1 MNNNIKA
8 FGDLMKEH
16 YPDVKCGLESD
27 ENPYK
32 LLMMA
37 ILSAQCTDKRVNS
50 VSVELFKRYPD
61 AASLAECE
69 ISELESYIKSCGLY
83 HAKAKNMKACCMML
97 MTDFGGEVP
106 SDMDDLL
113 KLPGVG
119 RKIANL
125 IRGDVFGLGGIVAD
139 THMIRIA
146 NRLGFASSTDAYK
159 VELALSAFVPTEEQ
173 SAFCHRA
180 VNFGRDICSAKSPK
194 CESCFVHNAGLCNGN
209 KN

>member
-1 MNNNIKA
+1 
-8 FGDLMKEH
+8 MKQH
-16 YPDVKCGLESD
+16 YPDVKCGLEAGQ
-27 ENPYK
+27 NPYK

-37 ILSAQCTDKRVNS
+37 ILSAQCTDKRVNA
-50 VSVELFKRYPD
+50 VSIDLFEKYPD
-61 AASLAECE
+61 VASLAECE

-97 MTDFGGEVP
+97 ISDFGGEVP

-146 NRLGFASSTDAYK
+146 NRLGFASSSEAYK
-159 VELALSAFVPTEEQ
+159 VELALSADVPNEEQ
-173 SAFCHRA
+173 SEFCHRA
-180 VNFGRDICSAKSPK
+180 VNFGREICSARNPK
-194 CESCFVHNAGLCNGN
+194 CKSCFVHDAGLCGGN
-209 KN
+209 KS

>member
-8 FGDLMKEH
+8 FGDLLKQH
-16 YPDVKCGLESD
+16 YPNVKCGLEAGQ
-27 ENPYK
+27 NPYK

-37 ILSAQCTDKRVNS
+37 ILSAQCTDKRVNA
-50 VSVELFKRYPD
+50 VSIDLFKRYPD
-61 AASLAECE
+61 VASLAECE
-69 ISELESYIKSCGLY
+69 ITELESYIKSCGLY

-97 MTDFGGEVP
+97 MSDFGGEVP

-125 IRGDVFGLGGIVAD
+125 IRGDVFALGGIVAD

-146 NRLGFASSTDAYK
+146 NRLGFASSAEAYK
-159 VELALSAFVPTEEQ
+159 VELALCADVPTDEQ
-173 SAFCHRA
+173 SDFCHRA
-180 VNFGRDICSAKSPK
+180 VHFGRDICSARNPK
-194 CESCFVHNAGLCNGN
+194 CESCFVHDAGLCGGN
-209 KN
+209 K